1 MVPIR
6 DESGALL
13 GWYGVNALRSQVVE
27 THGLQLVGLDYM
39 NADEDTFELHPSD
52 DSRTIKSVLASLHLK
67 DGMPSVL
74 LQHSPAGAQYAA
86 ANGIDL
92 MIAGHTHGGQ
102 FFPGTLV
109 ATAIFPFTHGLYRR
123 GPLQVFVSQGAGT
136 FMSRVRLGTSNELNI
151 LRLRPKR
158 S

>member
-1 MVPIR
+1 
-6 DESGALL
+6 
-13 GWYGVNALRSQVVE
+13 
-27 THGLQLVGLDYM
+27 M
-39 NADEDTFELHPSD
+39 NADEDTFDLHPSD

-67 DGMPSVL
+67 DGVPSVL
-74 LQHSPAGAQYAA
+74 LHHSPAGAQYAA

-109 ATAIFPFTHGLYRR
+109 ATAIFPFTHGLYHR
-123 GPLQVFVSQGAGT
+123 GPLQVFVSSGAGT

-151 LRLRPKR
+151 LRLRPTR
-158 S
+158 

>member
-1 MVPIR
+1 
-6 DESGALL
+6 
-13 GWYGVNALRSQVVE
+13 
-27 THGLQLVGLDYM
+27 M
-39 NADEDTFELHPSD
+39 NSAPLCSAKLMRPS
-52 DSRTIKSVLASLHLK
+52 RRLCHLAIL
-67 DGMPSVL
+67 VL
-74 LQHSPAGAQYAA
+74 LLHHSPTGDQYAA

-109 ATAIFPFTHGLYRR
+109 AAAIFPFTHGLYPR

-151 LRLRPKR
+151 LRLRPTR
-158 S
+158 SL